1 MLIKP
6 IKAEKTDIFA
16 AHNYTVVPRAHHYP
30 GRVKETHC
38 HAMHEIAVIHQGACQ
53 LTLAEHSGRLPVHTA
68 FFVPKGVDHSF
79 VADPTEGFECHLVQF
94 DELAPGLLHELRTV
108 SPSYVFH
115 LSKMDFHRFTHL
127 FYQIQREVTTNSP
140 YTTWQCQTLIEQIV
154 ILFLRSC
161 RKTQT
166 NNLSLD
172 QQQAIEQAL
181 TFLHEHATDD
191 LTISAVAHHV
201 GLSPVYFRRL
211 FHAYVGINP
220 KHYLLN
226 LRLQNAQFMLLQE
239 NRSITEI
246 AMLSGFGSPQQFS
259 KSFRQTIGLTPSE
272 WRDPSRVKL
281 GHNGSG

>member
-30 GRVKETHC
+30 GRVKETHS
-38 HAMHEIAVIHQGACQ
+38 HVVHEIAVIHRGACH
-53 LTLAEHSGRLPVHTA
+53 LTLAGQTGYLPVSSA
-68 FFVPKGVDHSF
+68 FFVPKSVEHSF

-94 DELAPGLLHELRTV
+94 AELAPGLLNELRTV
-108 SPSYVFH
+108 SPGYVFH
-115 LSKMDFHRFTHL
+115 LSKMNFHRFTHL
-127 FYQIQREVTTNSP
+127 FFQIQREITTNSP

-154 ILFLRSC
+154 IIFLRSC
-161 RKTQT
+161 LKPKT

-181 TFLHEHATDD
+181 TFLHEHATDE

-259 KSFRQTIGLTPSE
+259 KSFRQTLGLTPSE
-272 WRDPSRVKL
+272 WRAPARAKVEQQGAK
-281 GHNGSG
+281 